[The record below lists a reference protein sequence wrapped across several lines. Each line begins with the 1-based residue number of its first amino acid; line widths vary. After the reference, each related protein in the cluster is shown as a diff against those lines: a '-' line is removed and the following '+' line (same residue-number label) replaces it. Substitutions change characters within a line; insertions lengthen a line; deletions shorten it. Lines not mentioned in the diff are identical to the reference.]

1 MRRLEFRVA
10 SIWRHRPVE
19 RGKCEASVVMKV
31 RNKRTGV
38 DVWIQKTLKLEND
51 GVQPYLAIPCNCVHI
66 IEPAGGHDSDA
77 PKSPLAGL
85 SHADMVKKG
94 VKICVVFHGWDT
106 GLEREVYSRWRY
118 TPTKSEPSNIVFG
131 HHFVPMHMVKDDT
144 VEVDLARLHR
154 IVKDNEEDL
163 EQAY

>member
-31 RNKRTGV
+31 RNTMTGV
-38 DVWIQKTLKLEND
+38 YGWTQQTLKLEND

-85 SHADMVKKG
+85 SHADMVRKN
-94 VKICVVFHGWDT
+94 VYICVIFRGWDT
-106 GLEREVYSRWRY
+106 GLEREVYCRWRY
-118 TPTKSEPSNIVFG
+118 SPTEPSNIIFG
-131 HHFVPMHMVKDDT
+131 HHFVPMHTLKDDT

-163 EQAY
+163 EQA